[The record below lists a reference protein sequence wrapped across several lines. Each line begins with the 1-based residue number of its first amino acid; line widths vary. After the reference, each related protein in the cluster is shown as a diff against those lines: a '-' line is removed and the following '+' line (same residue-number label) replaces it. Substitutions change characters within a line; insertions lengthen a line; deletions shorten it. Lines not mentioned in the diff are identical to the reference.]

1 MDADA
6 AAALLGE
13 FVGELNA
20 DADGGDGGGGA
31 RVAARALQAVADVAS
46 DATFASHLRL
56 PPPLVSSL
64 ISGCRDRNLDA
75 RLLVPALP
83 SMSSDEIAISLPRL
97 LSLPAAEVK
106 VGLVNAMHAAPPP
119 MPPAQARAPNNGVI
133 AFLMGPSSS

>member
-46 DATFASHLRL
+46 GADRRL
-56 PPPLVSSL
+56 PPSLVSSL
-64 ISGCRDRNLDA
+64 ISACGDRNLDA

-97 LSLPAAEVK
+97 LSLPAADLK
-106 VGLVNAMHAAPPP
+106 VGLVKAMHATPPP
-119 MPPAQARAPNNGVI
+119 MPPAQVRLPNEV
-133 AFLMGPSSS
+133 